1 MFFQSNAAHTA
12 PCAAVFSCGAAFCC
26 ANTGAI
32 SMDAAFAA
40 SIFIFLVL
48 VCLLPLSG
56 LIVSLIMIGL
66 LPIILLTIT
75 PPHGPGPQS

>member
-12 PCAAVFSCGAAFCC
+12 PCATVSSCGAAFCC
-26 ANTGAI
+26 ANTGTI

-40 SIFIFLVL
+40 SIFIILVL

-66 LPIILLTIT
+66 LSIILLTIT